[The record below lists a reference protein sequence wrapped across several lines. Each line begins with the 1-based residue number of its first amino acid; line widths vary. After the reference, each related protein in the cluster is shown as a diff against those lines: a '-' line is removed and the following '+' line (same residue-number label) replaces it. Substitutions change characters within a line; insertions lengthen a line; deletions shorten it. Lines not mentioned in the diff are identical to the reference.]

1 MGAVNATYTFT
12 ATDTVTSGKLNN
24 IIDQT
29 IMTDDAVF
37 TGGTVEVAGGKLKV
51 RSGSI
56 TSNELASSSV
66 TGDAIANGAVTP
78 TKLST
83 AGPSWDNA
91 GGVFT
96 LSQRAVELGNGITS
110 NAASSIDFHSSFP
123 IIDNDARIIRESGA
137 NGTFTISNIG
147 TGSIIFSASGGV
159 TFGSAN
165 MPNPVGVAPIYGARA
180 WCVFDATKNTSGV
193 VSNTPSARLL
203 IAKGN
208 VSSVVRNS
216 LGNFTVNFEA
226 DKPMPGSYA
235 VIGGSYDTSTIV
247 NGFTYVTQSTS
258 SFVISTENT
267 SGGGQDFENNSLVV
281 FG

>member
-1 MGAVNATYTFT
+1 MGAVNTTYTFT

-51 RSGSI
+51 RAGSI
-56 TSNELASSSV
+56 TSNELASSAVATGNIVDANV
-66 TGDAIANGAVTP
+66 TTAKIANLNVT
-78 TKLST
+78 TEK
-83 AGPSWDNA
+83 
-91 GGVFT
+91 
-96 LSQRAVELGNGITS
+96 I
-110 NAASSIDFHSSFP
+110 
-123 IIDNDARIIRESGA
+123 A
-137 NGTFTISNIG
+137 NLNVTTEKIAESNI
-147 TGSIIFSASGGV
+147 TTAKI
-159 TFGSAN
+159 AN
-165 MPNPVGVAPIYGARA
+165 ANITAAKLNGAQTGVAPIYGARA
-180 WCVFDATKNTSGV
+180 WCVFDATRNTSGA
-193 VSNTPSARLL
+193 VSTTPSARLL

-216 LGNFTVNFEA
+216 TGNFTVNFEA

-235 VIGGSYDTSTIV
+235 VIGGSYDTATIV

-267 SGGGQDFENNSLVV
+267 NGAGQDYDINSLVV